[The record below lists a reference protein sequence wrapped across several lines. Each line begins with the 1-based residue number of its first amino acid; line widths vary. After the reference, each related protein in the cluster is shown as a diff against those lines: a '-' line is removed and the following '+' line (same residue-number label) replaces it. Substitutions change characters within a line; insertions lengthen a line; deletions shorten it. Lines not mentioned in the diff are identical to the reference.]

1 MLQSPT
7 TAVYLD
13 TVRKVTGSE
22 TFSKSKIYQQLLQYL
37 AEQSLQGETP
47 KETVIAMEVFDKD
60 ASFNPAESTLV
71 RVTVYNLRKKL
82 STYYL
87 TEGKEDDI
95 RIKIPKGNY
104 KVEFVKKP
112 AIARKPLRAY
122 LTPVVWVVTA
132 LLLISLA
139 ANYWLWQTKVQTEKA
154 FQPVPSHHPL
164 WENIFTSPKPVLIV
178 LGDLFIFQEYSEAL
192 DKIRVVRDMNLNSE
206 AELTEFLN
214 AHPDFETKI
223 TETNYTHLIKNNAFC
238 LKDIVPV
245 LVGAQKEFDIQ
256 VMSRLTSEDLQRNNI
271 IFIGLFKTMG
281 LFGEYFQASHFEY
294 ISEETEQ
301 LRFTNE
307 EKQTVK
313 TYALTG
319 SPDALHTDYGLVA
332 KFPGP
337 QENTIL
343 IFAGFHDTGVL
354 QSVKN
359 LTHPTGLD
367 QMEKRMRTQYDSVPT
382 YFEMLFRA
390 KGIDR
395 TEFETEIVHLQ
406 SLPPDTNIWNLS
418 EE

>member
-1 MLQSPT
+1 MLPSPT
-7 TAVYLD
+7 TSVYLD
-13 TVRKVTGSE
+13 TVRKVAGSE
-22 TFSKSKIYQQLLQYL
+22 TFSKSKIYQQLLLYL

-47 KETVIAMEVFDKD
+47 KETTIAMEVFDKD
-60 ASFNPAESTLV
+60 TSFNPAESTLV
-71 RVTVYNLRKKL
+71 RVNVYNLRKKL
-82 STYYL
+82 SAYYL

-112 AIARKPLRAY
+112 AIAGKSLRSY
-122 LTPVVWVVTA
+122 FTPAAWIVTV
-132 LLLISLA
+132 LLLLSLS
-139 ANYWLWQTKVQTEKA
+139 ANYGLWHAKVQTKKA
-154 FQPVPSHHPL
+154 YQPVPPHHPL
-164 WENIFTSPKPVLIV
+164 WGNILASPKPVLIV
-178 LGDLFIFQEYSEAL
+178 LGDLFVFQEYSEAL
-192 DKIRVVRDMNLNSE
+192 EKTRVIRDMAINSE
-206 AELTEFLN
+206 AELTKFLN
-214 AHPDFETKI
+214 AHPDVETKI
-223 TETNYTHLIKNNAFC
+223 TATTYTHLIKNNAFC

-245 LVGAQKEFDIQ
+245 LVGAQKNFNIQ

-271 IFIGLFKTMG
+271 IFIGLFKTMR
-281 LFGEYFQASHFEY
+281 LFGQYFQASHFEY
-294 ISEETEQ
+294 LSEQTEQ

-307 EKQTVK
+307 EQTVK

-319 SPDALHTDYGLVA
+319 SPDAFHTDYGLVA

-359 LTHPTGLD
+359 LTHPAWLD
-367 QMEKRMRTQYDSVPT
+367 QMEKRMLTQYDSVPA

-406 SLPPDTNIWNLS
+406 PLSPDMNIWNLS
-418 EE
+418 DE

>member
-1 MLQSPT
+1 M
-7 TAVYLD
+7 
-13 TVRKVTGSE
+13 
-22 TFSKSKIYQQLLQYL
+22 
-37 AEQSLQGETP
+37 
-47 KETVIAMEVFDKD
+47 
-60 ASFNPAESTLV
+60 
-71 RVTVYNLRKKL
+71 
-82 STYYL
+82 
-87 TEGKEDDI
+87 
-95 RIKIPKGNY
+95 
-104 KVEFVKKP
+104 
-112 AIARKPLRAY
+112 
-122 LTPVVWVVTA
+122 
-132 LLLISLA
+132 
-139 ANYWLWQTKVQTEKA
+139 
-154 FQPVPSHHPL
+154 
-164 WENIFTSPKPVLIV
+164 
-178 LGDLFIFQEYSEAL
+178 
-192 DKIRVVRDMNLNSE
+192 
-206 AELTEFLN
+206 
-214 AHPDFETKI
+214 
-223 TETNYTHLIKNNAFC
+223 
-238 LKDIVPV
+238 KDIVPV

-281 LFGEYFQASHFEY
+281 LFGQYFQASHFEY
-294 ISEETEQ
+294 LSEETEQ